1 MLNGMG
7 ANHSHSHDHGASSER
22 RVFLV
27 MLLTA
32 AFMVVEVVGG
42 LWSGSLALLAD
53 AGHMATDAGALLL
66 AWLGFMAGRRRADPQ
81 RTYGYRRFEVL
92 AAWVNGVVLIGLTI
106 WIAVEAVSRLLEP
119 QPVAGLPML
128 VVAAV
133 GLAVNLVSLYVLH
146 RRDGDNLNLRGAA
159 LHVLGDVL
167 GSVGAIAGA
176 LIILGTGWTPIDPIL
191 SLLVSLL
198 ILRSAW
204 SLVRQSTHILLEGAP
219 EGLDVDAMCAEIAAS
234 TPGVEEIH
242 HVHAWSLTSGEPLVT
257 LHVRV
262 GEGADEP
269 ALLSTLKRRLSEE
282 YHLTHSVIQIEQGE
296 CPDRDDHVA

>member
-1 MLNGMG
+1 MG
-7 ANHSHSHDHGASSER
+7 GNHPHHHHDHARASER
-22 RVFLV
+22 RIFAV

-32 AFMVVEVVGG
+32 GFMVVEVLGG

-66 AWLGFMAGRRRADPQ
+66 AWMGFIAGRRQADPQ

-92 AAWVNGVVLIGLTI
+92 AAWVNGVVLIALTI
-106 WIAVEAVSRLLEP
+106 WIAVEAVARMWEP

-128 VVAAV
+128 AVAAV
-133 GLAVNLVSLYVLH
+133 GLLVNLVALYVLH
-146 RRDGDNLNLRGAA
+146 GSAEDNLNLRGAA
-159 LHVLGDVL
+159 LHVLGDLL

-176 LIILGTGWTPIDPIL
+176 LIILWTNWTPIDPIL

-204 SLVRQSTHILLEGAP
+204 SLVKQSTHILLEGAP
-219 EGLDVDAMCAEIAAS
+219 EGLDVPAMTREMAQSLEEI
-234 TPGVEEIH
+234 EDIH

-257 LHVRV
+257 LHVKV
-262 GEGADEP
+262 AEGADQNRV
-269 ALLSTLKRRLSEE
+269 LRHIKNRLSQEF
-282 YHLTHSVIQIEQGE
+282 HLKHSVIQIEHAD
-296 CPDRDDHVA
+296 CPDRGDHIA